1 MCTKTQITMYRL
13 ILSILLLSSLTAC
26 QRNNALPVEKSAQN
40 YDFKVHF
47 ENDKMLSDVLDK
59 AKADNKLVYV
69 DIGTKW
75 CLPCQLMKE
84 DVYTDVELGAY
95 MNDRFINYLVD
106 AEKGEGPDLKLMFEV
121 KSYPTL
127 LFIDYRGR
135 VVARKTGAAYH
146 RELKALAK
154 EALLKI

>member
-1 MCTKTQITMYRL
+1 MTMYRL
-13 ILSILLLSSLTAC
+13 IFSILLLSSLTAC
-26 QRNNALPVEKSAQN
+26 QRNNTPPIEKIAQKD
-40 YDFKVHF
+40 DFKIHF
-47 ENDKMLSDVLDK
+47 ESNKTLSEVLDK

-106 AEKGEGPDLKLMFEV
+106 AEKGEGPDLKIMFDV

-146 RELKALAK
+146 RELKALAS